1 MRALTLKGSNK
12 VKVTFS
18 SAGSSVVIWHKA
30 RFR

>member
-12 VKVTFS
+12 INVTFS
-18 SAGSSVVIWHKA
+18 PAGSSVVIRHKT